1 MEIKF
6 RDDRHK
12 YDYIS
17 VLSRMKRRDSYHMAV
32 AYLLTLDVV
41 IRERIEEVFD
51 FTEDLIELKSL
62 HRGWQTGTSQKTT
75 RLLMN
80 LWNGTCSEFPY
91 AEEVEISPSYAVD
104 EIFCCGYAPYYW
116 EAIKLRFP
124 EYCGGE

>member
-32 AYLLTLDVV
+32 AYLLTLDIV
-41 IRERIEEVFD
+41 IRGRIEEVFD
-51 FTEDLIELKSL
+51 FAGDLIETESL
-62 HRGWQTGTSQKTT
+62 HRGWQTGTSRKTT

-91 AEEVEISPSYAVD
+91 AEEVEISPSFAVD

-124 EYCGGE
+124 EYCGGV